1 MNNSKCN
8 KCGLVNPAGEL
19 ACRRCRGLLGLK
31 VRKSFSEQK
40 TTYPRYLFLLPFLL
54 LALGFGYW
62 SSAIKQNA
70 IESMNVDKA
79 EWHELT
85 MDPKV
90 NRKDPPKETKTRDP
104 FERYRPQMEKMRK
117 QKFEPVVPIRVPE
130 LDKPSPY
137 KKP

>member
-8 KCGLVNPAGEL
+8 KCGLVNPGGDL
-19 ACRRCRGLLGLK
+19 ACRRCGRLLGLP

-62 SSAIKQNA
+62 SSEIKKNA
-70 IESMNVDKA
+70 IESMNVDKP

-90 NRKDPPKETKTRDP
+90 NRKDPPKETKPRDP
-104 FERYRPQMEKMRK
+104 FERYRPQMEEMRK
-117 QKFEPVVPIRVPE
+117 QKFQPVVPIKVPQ
-130 LDKPSPY
+130 LDQPSHY

>member
-8 KCGLVNPAGEL
+8 KCGLVNLPGDL
-19 ACRRCRGLLGLK
+19 GCRRCGGLLGLK

-54 LALGFGYW
+54 LALGFWYW
-62 SSAIKQNA
+62 SNAIKKNA
-70 IESMNVDKA
+70 IESMNMDKD

-90 NRKDPPKETKTRDP
+90 NRKDPPKETKARDP
-104 FERYRPQMEKMRK
+104 FERYRPQMEEMRK
-117 QKFEPVVPIRVPE
+117 QKFQPVVPIRVPE